1 VKLAFLGTG
10 LATRIHSKTMKAMAP
25 DVERFYASREQAR
38 AESARATYGGAGA
51 IAGYQAAVE
60 RPDIDVVLIALPPS
74 LHLEW
79 TLKALEHG
87 KHVILEKPPLMRASD
102 FPAVANAARAANR
115 QVLVAENYF
124 YKPLASLL
132 RDSIRRGDFGDLKF
146 IHVNAVKRQT
156 TADWRDDPALS
167 GHGALF
173 EGGIHWIC
181 LLASLGLTVRRIR
194 AARAGSGDSLDRSVS
209 VTMEYEEGPVATLH
223 YSWEVP
229 GLINGVRWS
238 ACYGTQG
245 VLRFETNGLLAVQ
258 AGRRRRIAIPG
269 LRDLLGYRAMLAD
282 FFEGIRQ
289 NRPPAYSLALAARDL
304 ALVEQAYATLH
315 D

>member
-1 VKLAFLGTG
+1 MKLAFLGTG
-10 LATRIHSKTMKAMAP
+10 LAARIHSKTMKAVAP
-25 DVERFYASREQAR
+25 GVERFYASRDLAR
-38 AESARATYGGAGA
+38 AEAARATFNGAGA
-51 IAGYQAAVE
+51 IEGYQAAVD
-60 RPDIDVVLIALPPS
+60 RPDIDAVLIALPPS

-79 TLKALEHG
+79 TLAALAHG
-87 KHVILEKPPLMRASD
+87 KHVILEKPPLLRAAD
-102 FPAVANAARAANR
+102 FTAVADAARSANR

-124 YKPLASLL
+124 YKPLAVLL
-132 RDSIRRGDFGDLKF
+132 RDTIARGDFGELKF

-167 GHGALF
+167 GKGALF

-181 LLASLGLTVRRIR
+181 LLASLGLAVRRVR
-194 AARAGSGDSLDRSVS
+194 AARAGSDTGMDRSVA

-238 ACYGTQG
+238 RCYGTAG

-258 AGRRRRIAIPG
+258 GGRRRRIAMPG
-269 LRDLLGYRAMLAD
+269 VTDLLGYKAMLAD

-289 NRPPAYSLALAARDL
+289 NRPPAYSLKLAERDL
-304 ALVEQAYATLH
+304 ALVEQAYDTLH